1 MVGDVGLE
9 PTHPKVGVFETPL
22 SAYSNNPPYSHL
34 GAVAFGPYRQ
44 SHRRYLVTTIRLV
57 FLLKLRE
64 SQSPYSFP
72 LASLYN
78 QPYYH
83 SFILSSSL
91 ITYN

>member
-9 PTHPKVGVFETPL
+9 PTHPEVGVFETPL

-44 SHRRYLVTTIRLV
+44 SHRRYLVTTRRLV

-64 SQSPYSFP
+64 SQSHILFLWLPYITNHIII
-72 LASLYN
+72 LL
-78 QPYYH
+78 YYH
-83 SFILSSSL
+83 HH
-91 ITYN
+91 